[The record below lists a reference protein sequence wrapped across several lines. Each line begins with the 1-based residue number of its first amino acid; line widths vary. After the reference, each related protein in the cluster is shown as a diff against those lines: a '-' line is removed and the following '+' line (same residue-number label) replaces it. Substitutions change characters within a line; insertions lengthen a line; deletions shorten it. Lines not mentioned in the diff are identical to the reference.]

1 MIRFALIAA
10 STLGFFLTA
19 ALGNLMVP
27 LLRAFQGRWDE
38 PKARQAPGQE
48 APDAEPERPP
58 QAPTMGG
65 LCLMVGVLAA
75 VGVGWTAAC
84 VAQPELLGAESL
96 FSVRLLTALLGAL
109 LFGGVGLLE
118 DLARIRS
125 RSVLGLRRHTRLG
138 LEAAAGA
145 VVLVLLGAKGCLAA
159 GITLPGVGYVDL
171 GIAAPLLWEG
181 LLVALAECARIAD
194 GMDGIVCGTSFAAML
209 GLMGVMTLLGWFPL
223 GVLPAAL
230 AGSLMAFL
238 LWNFP
243 PAKLRLGSVGS
254 LFLAGMLGCVPL
266 CIGWP
271 DLTLPLALPF
281 WLEGGM
287 VALQILVCKAS
298 RGRRQLFR
306 SAPLHRW
313 LELRGQS
320 AEQIFYTF
328 WCHCHAG
335 RGADRSAGK
344 NQLRRGAVWQHSA
357 EKKQS
362 RFPSF
367 SGTPAPGRPSCSTG
381 WRPWPSSWCSGWSCC
396 SVQAIPRAISALG
409 TASITSNPSCSARC
423 WAWA

>member
-38 PKARQAPGQE
+38 PKARQAPSPKQE
-48 APDAEPERPP
+48 TPEEELERPS

-109 LFGGVGLLE
+109 LFGGVGL
-118 DLARIRS
+118 
-125 RSVLGLRRHTRLG
+125 
-138 LEAAAGA
+138 
-145 VVLVLLGAKGCLAA
+145 LVLLGAKGCLAA

-271 DLTLPLALPF
+271 DLTLPLALPY

-328 WCHCHAG
+328 CVIAMLG
-335 RGADRSAGK
+335 VALTV
-344 NQLRRGAVWQHSA
+344 QLA
-357 EKKQS
+357 K
-362 RFPSF
+362 
-367 SGTPAPGRPSCSTG
+367 
-381 WRPWPSSWCSGWSCC
+381 
-396 SVQAIPRAISALG
+396 IS
-409 TASITSNPSCSARC
+409 
-423 WAWA
+423 

>member
-1 MIRFALIAA
+1 MTAIFKREVKSYFTGMIGWVIAA
-10 STLGFFLTA
+10 VSLFFLGLYYTNR
-19 ALGNLMVP
+19 NLLYASSDFASVLYTMTMI
-27 LLRAFQGRWDE
+27 LLFLLPAISMRSF
-38 PKARQAPGQE
+38 
-48 APDAEPERPP
+48 AEERKNKTDQLLLTSPVSIP
-58 QAPTMGG
+58 AIVAGKFLAEVAVFAIP
-65 LCLMVGVLAA
+65 LAA
-75 VGVGWTAAC
+75 AVLMPLILKAFGTVSLVAAY
-84 VAQPELLGAESL
+84 S
-96 FSVRLLTALLGAL
+96 ALLGYVLLSAACLAVGTWISALTENQIIAYLATFGAL
-109 LFGGVGLLE
+109 LIAYLMNGIKSLFTSGNTLAFIVFCVVLAVVALLVGL
-118 DLARIRS
+118 ACKNVTVGS
-125 RSVLGLRRHTRLG
+125 AVFCG
-138 LEAAAGA
+138 GA

-230 AGSLMAFL
+230 AGALMAFL

-328 WCHCHAG
+328 CVIAMLG
-335 RGADRSAGK
+335 VALTV
-344 NQLRRGAVWQHSA
+344 QLA
-357 EKKQS
+357 K
-362 RFPSF
+362 
-367 SGTPAPGRPSCSTG
+367 
-381 WRPWPSSWCSGWSCC
+381 
-396 SVQAIPRAISALG
+396 IS
-409 TASITSNPSCSARC
+409 
-423 WAWA
+423 

>member
-27 LLRAFQGRWDE
+27 LLRAFQRRWDE
-38 PKARQAPGQE
+38 PKARQAPSPRQE

-96 FSVRLLTALLGAL
+96 LSVRLLTALLGAL
-109 LFGGVGLLE
+109 LFGGVGLME

-194 GMDGIVCGTSFAAML
+194 GMDGIVCGASFAAML

-230 AGSLMAFL
+230 AGALMAFL
-238 LWNFP
+238 QSCGWAAWEACFWP
-243 PAKLRLGSVGS
+243 GCWGACPCAS
-254 LFLAGMLGCVPL
+254 AG
-266 CIGWP
+266 
-271 DLTLPLALPF
+271 LTLP
-281 WLEGGM
+281 
-287 VALQILVCKAS
+287 C
-298 RGRRQLFR
+298 
-306 SAPLHRW
+306 RW
-313 LELRGQS
+313 P
-320 AEQIFYTF
+320 
-328 WCHCHAG
+328 C
-335 RGADRSAGK
+335 
-344 NQLRRGAVWQHSA
+344 
-357 EKKQS
+357 
-362 RFPSF
+362 PS
-367 SGTPAPGRPSCSTG
+367 G
-381 WRPWPSSWCSGWSCC
+381 WRAAWWPCRSW
-396 SVQAIPRAISALG
+396 SARPAG
-409 TASITSNPSCSARC
+409 AAGSCSARHRSTAGWSCGARARNRSFIPFVSLPC
-423 WAWA
+423 WAWR

>member
-1 MIRFALIAA
+1 MIRFALVVA
-10 STLGFFLTA
+10 SVLGFVLTA
-19 ALGNLMVP
+19 ALGNMMVP
-27 LLRAFQGRWDE
+27 LLRELQRA
-38 PKARQAPGQE
+38 ARGTQPDSD
-48 APDAEPERPP
+48 APDSPV
-58 QAPTMGG
+58 PTMGG
-65 LCLMVGVLAA
+65 LCLMVGTLAA
-75 VGVGWTAAC
+75 VGVGWLAAC
-84 VAQPELLGAESL
+84 AAQPSLLGSDRQMT
-96 FSVRLLTALLGAL
+96 SRLLIALLGSLA
-109 LFGGVGLLE
+109 FGAVGLAD

-125 RSVLGLRRHTRLG
+125 RYPNGLGLGLRRTQRLA
-138 LEAAAGA
+138 LECIVA
-145 VVLVLLGAKGCLAA
+145 VLVLGLLALNGCLPT
-159 GITLPGVGYVDL
+159 GLILPGAGYVECAL
-171 GIAAPLLWEG
+171 APLLWAV
-181 LLVALAECARIAD
+181 LLVAMAEAARVAD
-194 GMDGIVCGTSFAAML
+194 GADGTVCGAAFAAML

-271 DLTLPLALPF
+271 GLTLPLALPF

-328 WCHCHAG
+328 CVIAILG
-335 RGADRSAGK
+335 VVLTV
-344 NQLRRGAVWQHSA
+344 QLA
-357 EKKQS
+357 K
-362 RFPSF
+362 
-367 SGTPAPGRPSCSTG
+367 
-381 WRPWPSSWCSGWSCC
+381 
-396 SVQAIPRAISALG
+396 IS
-409 TASITSNPSCSARC
+409 
-423 WAWA
+423 

>member
-243 PAKLRLGSVGS
+243 PAKLRLAAWAAC
-254 LFLAGMLGCVPL
+254 FWPGC
-266 CIGWP
+266 W
-271 DLTLPLALPF
+271 
-281 WLEGGM
+281 
-287 VALQILVCKAS
+287 
-298 RGRRQLFR
+298 
-306 SAPLHRW
+306 
-313 LELRGQS
+313 
-320 AEQIFYTF
+320 
-328 WCHCHAG
+328 
-335 RGADRSAGK
+335 GAFPCASAG
-344 NQLRRGAVWQHSA
+344 LTSPCRWPC
-357 EKKQS
+357 
-362 RFPSF
+362 PS
-367 SGTPAPGRPSCSTG
+367 G
-381 WRPWPSSWCSGWSCC
+381 WRAAWWPCRSW
-396 SVQAIPRAISALG
+396 SARPAG
-409 TASITSNPSCSARC
+409 AAGSCSARHRSTAGWSCGARARNRSFIPFVSLPC
-423 WAWA
+423 WAWR